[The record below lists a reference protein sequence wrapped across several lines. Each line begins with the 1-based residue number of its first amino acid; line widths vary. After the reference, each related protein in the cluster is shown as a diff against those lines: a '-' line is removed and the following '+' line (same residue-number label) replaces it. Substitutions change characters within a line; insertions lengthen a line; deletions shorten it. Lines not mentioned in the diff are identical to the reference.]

1 MISQDCLS
9 RKSRKEWSHCG
20 AAKGSGSYPI
30 NRVVGQQCG
39 SQQVLSIVVV
49 LHTSQHLL
57 SIVVFHCNFP
67 LVHRRVLIVL
77 TEPSPL
83 IGCTRNHEQHYH
95 PVQHCYPTFTVL
107 FLFCCFFYVLHIRP
121 VQSCQN
127 VYLTITVFLYADL
140 YLNRHT
146 VIRFSISSLYLFSG
160 LLLIV

>member
-1 MISQDCLS
+1 MMISQDCLS

-20 AAKGSGSYPI
+20 TAKGSGSYPI
-30 NRVVGQQCG
+30 NRAVGQQCG

-57 SIVVFHCNFP
+57 SIEVFHCNFP

-83 IGCTRNHEQHYH
+83 IGCTRNHEQRYH

-107 FLFCCFFYVLHIRP
+107 FLFCCFFMFYIFVKSNHARTSIL
-121 VQSCQN
+121 QLLFFCT
-127 VYLTITVFLYADL
+127 LTFISTGTLSLDSVFHLCTCFLDY
-140 YLNRHT
+140 
-146 VIRFSISSLYLFSG
+146 F
-160 LLLIV
+160 